1 MRTRQRATPR
11 RSGGAPDRLFVD
23 SGAWIALVSARDR
36 RHAEADAMFREAAAR
51 RIRLLTTNLI
61 VAEVHRVLRT
71 RVGARAAL
79 RVLDRFEAS
88 PLTLV
93 EFATGEHHR
102 AARVW
107 LERLADLAISYTD
120 AVSFAV
126 MEATRCAAALS
137 FDRGFERAGFRRWRA
152 GARA

>member
-1 MRTRQRATPR
+1 
-11 RSGGAPDRLFVD
+11 
-23 SGAWIALVSARDR
+23 
-36 RHAEADAMFREAAAR
+36 MFREAAAR
-51 RIRLLTTNLI
+51 RIRLLTTNLV
-61 VAEVHRVLRT
+61 VAEVHRLLRA
-71 RVGARAAL
+71 RVGVRAAT

-93 EFATGEHHR
+93 EFATAEHHR
-102 AARVW
+102 AARAW
-107 LERLADLAISYTD
+107 LGRLEDQAISYTD

-137 FDRGFERAGFRRWRA
+137 FDHGFERAGFRLWRA

>member
-1 MRTRQRATPR
+1 MPTRQRGTRAR
-11 RSGGAPDRLFVD
+11 RGAPDRLFVD

-36 RHAEADAMFREAAAR
+36 RHAEAEALFREAAAR

-61 VAEVHRVLRT
+61 VAEVHRLLRT
-71 RVGARAAL
+71 RVGGRAAT

-88 PLTLV
+88 PLTLI
-93 EFATGEHHR
+93 EFATAEHHR

-107 LERLADLAISYTD
+107 LERLADRTIGYTD

-137 FDRGFERAGFRRWRA
+137 FDREFERAGFRLWRA
-152 GARA
+152 GPRA